1 MFGFLLKKN
10 FCDGWDNL
18 LSVVMVN
25 VIILL
30 VGFGLVL
37 LNTLAFA
44 TQALLPEAASLL
56 VSFIV
61 ISIMVFALYL

>member
-44 TQALLPEAASLL
+44 TQALLP
-56 VSFIV
+56 
-61 ISIMVFALYL
+61 